1 MIMIKYFNVT
11 ANLIVWILQIQYRS
25 LLYRTQPFLVGL
37 AGLNSLPRYS
47 RSFLEHCSLDSAIEP
62 ARSTSTSP
70 STTTLK
76 IIRIWLVKHVC
87 CTRDAHLRR
96 NPCLTLQNNNVKLPH
111 MIKTWANK
119 NKSLIDLI
127 HDGRHVEFAV
137 ITANFSGGKQLKVE
151 SL

>member
-25 LLYRTQPFLVGL
+25 LRYRTQPFLVGR

-137 ITANFSGGKQLKVE
+137 ITANFSRGKQLKVE